1 MYIYTHIHIY
11 VYSPWGH
18 KKSNM
23 TEQLNTHIFMYVYI
37 YTCMNFFWPYHMA
50 CGFIVLQKGMNP
62 VSQP

>member
-1 MYIYTHIHIY
+1 MY

-18 KKSNM
+18 KKSNT

-37 YTCMNFFWPYHMA
+37 YTCMNFGGPYHMA